1 MDADLVSSSRIFS
14 IKYQLVTYAYPE
26 TRLLVSGGG
35 GGGGGLKNGPKHWQA
50 KDCEGGLKRR
60 RRVPSSIPQFVRG
73 VLV

>member
-14 IKYQLVTYAYPE
+14 IKYQLVIYAYPG

-35 GGGGGLKNGPKHWQA
+35 GVLKNGPKHWQA
-50 KDCEGGLKRR
+50 KDCGGGLRRR

>member
-26 TRLLVSGGG
+26 TRLLVS
-35 GGGGGLKNGPKHWQA
+35 GGGLKNGPKHWQA